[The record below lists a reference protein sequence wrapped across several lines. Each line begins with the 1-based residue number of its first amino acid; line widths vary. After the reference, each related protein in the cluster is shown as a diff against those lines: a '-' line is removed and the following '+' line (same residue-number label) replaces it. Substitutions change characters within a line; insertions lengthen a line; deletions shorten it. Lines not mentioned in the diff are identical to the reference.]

1 MCNVEASIWANFV
14 NGYVFITMRE
24 ATKNF
29 VIEYIILTFF
39 MYDFAGMDVN
49 HLHRTFEVPIMN

>member
-24 ATKNF
+24 AAKDF
-29 VIEYIILTFF
+29 VTVFIILAIF

-49 HLHRTFEVPIMN
+49 HLHRTFEAPIMN

>member
-1 MCNVEASIWANFV
+1 
-14 NGYVFITMRE
+14 MRE
-24 ATKNF
+24 AAKDF
-29 VIEYIILTFF
+29 VTVFIILAIF